1 MVIKYRKS
9 GITEQELVHRCV
21 QEDAL
26 AQKVLFERYG
36 PALQGICF
44 RYAKNQTDAEEIFQL
59 GFIKIFDKL
68 VNFRFESG
76 LKTWMTRIMIN
87 TALNYLKTN
96 EKIKWESDIESE
108 FDNADLSAEQLHGMD
123 LKFLMEC
130 IQKLSVGYRLVFN
143 MYAIEG
149 YSHKEIAEE
158 LNITEGTSRSQ
169 YARAKNVLEKKLLAI
184 GFEKN
189 NYAGRRI

>member
-1 MVIKYRKS
+1 M
-9 GITEQELVHRCV
+9 HRCV

-26 AQKVLFERYG
+26 AQKLLFEKYG
-36 PALQGICF
+36 PGLRGICF
-44 RYAKNQTDAEEIFQL
+44 RYAKNQSDAEEIFQL

-68 VNFRFESG
+68 VHFRFESG

-87 TALNYLKTN
+87 TALNYLKAN
-96 EKIKWESDIESE
+96 EKIKWESDIQSQ
-108 FDNADLSAEQLHGMD
+108 FDNSNLSVEQLHGMD

-130 IQKLSVGYRLVFN
+130 IQNLPVGYRLVFN

-169 YARAKNVLEKKLLAI
+169 YSRAKSMLEKKLLTT